1 MLFER
6 GAHGMSA
13 EDRAYICRLLD
24 VYGGLLSEK
33 NRDLADLYYNE
44 DLSLAEISE
53 NCGLTRQGV
62 RDAIKRSVAEL
73 KNFENTLGVAARTEK
88 INSLANAVIICGD
101 IAEAKRIA
109 EKIIGEL

>member
-1 MLFER
+1 
-6 GAHGMSA
+6 MSTD
-13 EDRAYICRLLD
+13 DRAYICRLLD

-44 DLSLAEISE
+44 DLSLAEIGE

-62 RDAIKRSVAEL
+62 RDSIKRSVAEL
-73 KNFENTLGVAARTEK
+73 KAFESALGVAERSQRIDSYAAQI
-88 INSLANAVIICGD
+88 INSGD
-101 IAEAKRIA
+101 IAEARSLA